1 MRKLFSKVRNF
12 GTAAV
17 CRAQAVLAND
27 RAEGFVDTAVKIL
40 IAVVIGALV
49 LAGLYLL
56 FNTTILPTLTQRVTE
71 MFNYNG
77 T

>member
-1 MRKLFSKVRNF
+1 MRNF
-12 GTAAV
+12 LTAIKTKAIIGV
-17 CRAQAVLAND
+17 KSALSNNRG
-27 RAEGFVDTAVKIL
+27 EGFVDTAIKIL

-56 FNTTILPTLTQRVTE
+56 FNSTILPTLTQRVTE